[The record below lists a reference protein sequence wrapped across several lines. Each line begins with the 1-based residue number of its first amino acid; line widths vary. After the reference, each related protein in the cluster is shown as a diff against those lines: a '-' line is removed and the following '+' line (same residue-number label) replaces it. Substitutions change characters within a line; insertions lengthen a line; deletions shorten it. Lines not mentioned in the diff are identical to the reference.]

1 MPFTALNTFQEQHT
15 MSNYTV
21 ITYEVTDAAAFIT
34 LNRPDKRNAL
44 NEALVSELKQALTV
58 AEHDG
63 AVKAVVLR
71 GAGKDFC
78 AGADLAQLQ
87 KVAQA
92 TLLENVDDA
101 LGFAELLLQMRRCP
115 KPILAAVH
123 GRALAGGAGIASA
136 CDLVMATR
144 SAQFCYTEV
153 KIGFVPAMVMAIAR
167 RNLSEKRAF
176 ELLTTAKLL
185 SATEAAAFGFI
196 NRVCEDAEF
205 ETALAQFVGELTAV
219 SASAVRL
226 TKYLL
231 YQTDA
236 MTFEQ
241 ALRTGVDVNAM
252 ARLTPDC
259 QQGVQRFLQRG

>member
-1 MPFTALNTFQEQHT
+1 

-21 ITYEVTDAAAFIT
+21 ITYETRAQAAHIT

-44 NEALVSELKQALTV
+44 NDAVVSELKQALTAAV
-58 AEHDG
+58 QDD
-63 AVKAVVLR
+63 AVKAIVIR

-87 KVAQA
+87 KLAQNNI
-92 TLLENVDDA
+92 LDNVENA
-101 LGFAELLLQMRRCP
+101 LGFAELLLQMRRLS
-115 KPILAAVH
+115 KPVIAAVH
-123 GRALAGGAGIASA
+123 GRALAGGAGLASA
-136 CDLVMATR
+136 CDLVIAAR

-176 ELLTTAKLL
+176 EILTLGKLL
-185 SATEAAAFGFI
+185 SADEAASYGFI
-196 NRVCEDAEF
+196 NRVCADDAFATEV
-205 ETALAQFVGELTAV
+205 ESFVSEVTRV
-219 SASAVRL
+219 SGSAVML

-231 YQTDA
+231 YQTDG

-241 ALRTGVDVNAM
+241 ALRAGVDVNAM

-259 QQGVQRFLQRG
+259 QQGVQKFLSKG